1 MGKRHIRRG
10 DIFHADLN
18 PVVGSEQGGVRPVL
32 VIQNDVGNY
41 YSPTVIVAAMSGRTE
56 SKAHLPTH
64 CKVEAY
70 AGLEEDSLVLLEQ
83 LRTIDKRRLNDYVG
97 RLEQKDME
105 QVDRCLAVSLNLDL
119 KQV

>member
-10 DIFHADLN
+10 DIFHANLN
-18 PVVGSEQGGVRPVL
+18 PVMGSEQGGIRPVL
-32 VIQNDVGNY
+32 IIQNDVGNY
-41 YSPTVIVAAMSGRTE
+41 YSPTVIVAAMSGKTE
-56 SKAHLPTH
+56 RKADLPTH

-70 AGLEEDSLVLLEQ
+70 AGLKEESLVLLEQ

-97 RLEQKDME
+97 RLDQKDME
-105 QVDRCLAVSLNLDL
+105 QVDRCLAVSLDLDL